1 MKEKFIL
8 PTPSK
13 EEVDK
18 YLSLWDSL
26 DDYVEQEHALDK
38 LFFGVFKTNDTI
50 ENILIKCSVLNDF
63 YSTNIYKVY
72 PIAKHIL
79 GLNIDDRLNKH
90 DPTLVNDIANVTISG
105 KSKYFYSFASKY
117 CSHHDPL
124 NYPIYDSYVEKV
136 LKYFKKKDKLIKF
149 NNDDLKHYELFKQIL
164 LDFQKA
170 YNIEEYNLKDLDRY
184 LWQLGKKYFPN
195 KY

>member
-63 YSTNIYKVY
+63 YSTNIFKVY

-149 NNDDLKHYELFKQIL
+149 NNDDLKHYEFFKQIL

>member
-63 YSTNIYKVY
+63 YSTNIFKVY

-170 YNIEEYNLKDLDRY
+170 YNIEEYNLKDLDCY

>member
-63 YSTNIYKVY
+63 YSTNIFIVY

>member
-63 YSTNIYKVY
+63 YSTNIFKVY

-149 NNDDLKHYELFKQIL
+149 SNDDLKHYELFKQIL

>member
-63 YSTNIYKVY
+63 YSTNIFKVY

-105 KSKYFYSFASKY
+105 KSKYFYSFASEY

>member
-63 YSTNIYKVY
+63 YSTNIFKVY

-124 NYPIYDSYVEKV
+124 NYPIYDSYIEKV

>member
-1 MKEKFIL
+1 MEEKFIL

-63 YSTNIYKVY
+63 YSTNIFKVY

>member
-63 YSTNIYKVY
+63 YSTNIFKVY

-170 YNIEEYNLKDLDRY
+170 YNIVEYNLKDLDRY

>member
-63 YSTNIYKVY
+63 YSTNIFKVY

-79 GLNIDDRLNKH
+79 G
-90 DPTLVNDIANVTISG
+90 
-105 KSKYFYSFASKY
+105 
-117 CSHHDPL
+117 
-124 NYPIYDSYVEKV
+124 
-136 LKYFKKKDKLIKF
+136 
-149 NNDDLKHYELFKQIL
+149 
-164 LDFQKA
+164 
-170 YNIEEYNLKDLDRY
+170 
-184 LWQLGKKYFPN
+184 
-195 KY
+195 

>member
-50 ENILIKCSVLNDF
+50 ENILIKCSVLNYF
-63 YSTNIYKVY
+63 YSTNIFKVY

>member
-1 MKEKFIL
+1 MKEKFIF

-63 YSTNIYKVY
+63 YSTNIFKVY

>member
-50 ENILIKCSVLNDF
+50 GNILIKCSVLNDF
-63 YSTNIYKVY
+63 YSTNIFKVY

>member
-63 YSTNIYKVY
+63 YSTNIFKVY

-184 LWQLGKKYFPN
+184 LWKLGKKYFPN

>member
-63 YSTNIYKVY
+63 YSTNIFKVY

-164 LDFQKA
+164 LDFQKS

>member
-63 YSTNIYKVY
+63 YSTNIFKVY

>member
-63 YSTNIYKVY
+63 YSTNIFKVY

-90 DPTLVNDIANVTISG
+90 DPTIVNDIANVTISG

>member
-63 YSTNIYKVY
+63 YSTNIFKVY

-164 LDFQKA
+164 LYFQKA
-170 YNIEEYNLKDLDRY
+170 
-184 LWQLGKKYFPN
+184 
-195 KY
+195 